1 MQMCYYCLCFFFFSS
16 RRRHTRFSGVT
27 GVQTCALPISLRAEN
42 SGSRSDR
49 GARHERRLARKG
61 RGFGRRCGG
70 RRMRWLLVLL
80 LVVVAATLVYFRF
93 APSDP
98 GRWHVDPLTAPDPGK
113 GNARIAP
120 PDAPVFDMTP
130 EELMAA
136 FDRVAM
142 AEPRVTRLAGSVG
155 TDSRPTSPA
164 AGCSGFPTT
173 SASGRCPPTVAGRPW
188 RSSAGSGSAG
198 TTWA

>member
-1 MQMCYYCLCFFFFSS
+1 
-16 RRRHTRFSGVT
+16 
-27 GVQTCALPISLRAEN
+27 
-42 SGSRSDR
+42 
-49 GARHERRLARKG
+49 
-61 RGFGRRCGG
+61 
-70 RRMRWLLVLL
+70 MRWLLVLL

-155 TDSRPTSPA
+155 DGFATYIARSRVF
-164 AGCSGFPTT
+164 GFPDYISVRALPADGGGATLAIF
-173 SASGRCPPTVAGRPW
+173 SRQRFGRDDMGVNGKRLDDW
-188 RSSAGSGSAG
+188 LGKLGS
-198 TTWA
+198 